1 MFGQRSH
8 RAQKQ
13 QEPPKGKNRGVP
25 AATDA
30 LRNTEDGPP
39 SRQPMGPERPP
50 QMGPNGPNG
59 AGQPRGSSGM
69 GWVSRLILFILLL
82 FVAYNGYVYFSS
94 NNSDQQTLDLPYT
107 EFQQQVLANNVATVT
122 ITDHEHIT
130 GTLKDAFSY
139 NGVKST
145 SFKSEYPYND
155 DAALQKLLDSSSAV
169 VDAKFSSGN
178 DLLVAILFNV
188 VPILLLVLIFVW
200 ISRRATQSQQ
210 NIFNFGRSRA
220 KLIME
225 DRPST
230 TFADIAGVDEA
241 KSELEEVVEFLKT
254 PAKFQRLGGKIPK
267 GVLLVGPPGT
277 GKTLLAR
284 AVAGE
289 AGVPFFSMSG
299 SEFVEVLVGVGA
311 SRVRDLFDQAK
322 KASPSIIFID
332 EIDAVGRQRGT
343 SLTTNDE
350 REQTLNQLLVE
361 MDGFDTRQAVVVI
374 AATNRPDGLDQ
385 ALLRPGRFDRRV
397 TVDRPDWKGRQ
408 AILMIHTRGVPLAP
422 DVDLQQL
429 ARATTGMVGADL
441 ANLVNEA
448 ALLAARNNQ
457 DRVTMASFDKAL
469 DRIQIGAERPLVLS
483 EEDLRVVA
491 VHEGGHALVGLLT
504 PHSDPVTK
512 VTIVPR
518 GQALGVTQYTPL
530 DDRYNYSRDYLFGLL
545 MTALG
550 GRGAEEV
557 MLGSIT
563 TGAEND
569 LQKVTL
575 IARNM
580 VARYGMSDR
589 LGLIS
594 FSDRTSPFGS
604 GGDFGQREY
613 SDATAAV
620 IDEETRDLVQTAYQR
635 VKQLLTEHKPTL
647 ERIATELRRHETLD
661 ARQLSQILIETGV
674 SLAEVAPTPNAET
687 VGLQPLPDDA
697 PAPQSPLLPNN
708 ANGMNGVNSPQ
719 TPYPGGFG
727 QMQN

>member
-1 MFGQRSH
+1 MSEVWSLWARKQRGG
-8 RAQKQ
+8 AK
-13 QEPPKGKNRGVP
+13 PAA

-30 LRNTEDGPP
+30 LRNSGDGPP
-39 SRQPMGPERPP
+39 NRSPYGPERPG
-50 QMGPNGPNG
+50 GPGSNG
-59 AGQPRGSSGM
+59 AGQPHGSGGM
-69 GWVSRLILFILLL
+69 GWLARLFLLIMVL
-82 FVAYNGYVYFSS
+82 VLAYNLYLWVGPGS
-94 NNSDQQTLDLPYT
+94 NTNVIDYKYSDFIT
-107 EFQQQVLANNVATVT
+107 QVDAGNVAQVT
-122 ITDHEHIT
+122 ITDHQNIT
-130 GTLKDAFSY
+130 GKLRTEQTY
-139 NGVKST
+139 NNVKST
-145 SFKSEYPYND
+145 DFKTAYPYND
-155 DAALQKLLDSSSAV
+155 DATFAQRLQDHNV
-169 VDAKFSSGN
+169 QVDAKSSGST
-178 DLLVAILFNV
+178 DFIVGLLLNLLPVVVILIILFV
-188 VPILLLVLIFVW
+188 V
-200 ISRRATQSQQ
+200 SRRAAQNQQ

-225 DRPST
+225 DRPTT
-230 TFADIAGVDEA
+230 TFSDIAGVDEA

-322 KASPSIIFID
+322 RASPSIIFID

-397 TVDRPDWKGRQ
+397 VVDRPDWKGRQ
-408 AILMIHTRGVPLAP
+408 AILMIHSRGVPLAP

-429 ARATTGMVGADL
+429 ARSTTGMVGADL

-448 ALLAARNNQ
+448 ALLAARRNLE
-457 DRVTMASFDKAL
+457 RVNMACFNDAL

-483 EEDLRVVA
+483 ESDLQVVA
-491 VHEGGHALVGLLT
+491 VHEAGHALIGLLT

-530 DDRYNYSRDYLFGLL
+530 DDRYNYSRDYLFGMI

-550 GRGAEEV
+550 GRAAEEV
-557 MLGSIT
+557 ALGSIT
-563 TGAEND
+563 SGAEND
-569 LQKVTL
+569 LQKVTQ
-575 IARNM
+575 IAHMM
-580 VARYGMSDR
+580 VARLGMSSR
-589 LGLIS
+589 LGLVS
-594 FSDRTSPFGS
+594 FSDRSSPFIA
-604 GGDFGQREY
+604 GGDMGQRDY
-613 SDATAAV
+613 SDATAAL
-620 IDEETRDLVQTAYQR
+620 IDDETRDLVQTAYQR
-635 VKQLLTEHKPTL
+635 VKQLLTDHRVTL
-647 ERIATELRRHETLD
+647 ERVASELRRHETLD
-661 ARQLSQILIETGV
+661 AKQLSQILIETGIN
-674 SLAEVAPTPNAET
+674 LAEVAPIPNAET
-687 VGLQPLPDDA
+687 VGLQAQPVSEGAQSSPVIPSGNAGPLADGH
-697 PAPQSPLLPNN
+697 SP
-708 ANGMNGVNSPQ
+708 
-719 TPYPGGFG
+719 TPS
-727 QMQN
+727 